1 MSENS
6 VLGIYTFEGIFEG
19 KPVYEYAYPE
29 ANALHKCMLFL
40 LQEGAEALWDPAI
53 LECGKFGFENVAM
66 DTFSVLETDMLEKAP
81 FKDLHA
87 HIEEALT
94 LGSSL
99 VFYAKP

>member
-1 MSENS
+1 MSDNS

-19 KPVYEYAYPE
+19 KPVYEYAHPQE
-29 ANALHKCMLFL
+29 HALHKCMLFL
-40 LQEGAEALWDPAI
+40 LQEGAEALWDAAI
-53 LECGKFGFENVAM
+53 IESGKFGFEEVAM
-66 DTFSVLETDMLEKAP
+66 DAFAILQSDMLEQPP

-99 VFYAKP
+99 VVYAQP